1 MLAGVAPA
9 GLKPIA
15 TAARLD
21 LATLPRCEQTVAA
34 ATNGCLRW
42 FKASDDFAQVSAPV
56 VRRLCCYTQARGLT
70 KTAMKENIDDHL
82 GTCRR

>member
-15 TAARLD
+15 TAARLN

-42 FKASDDFAQVSAPV
+42 FKASDDFAQKYQRLSFGDSAV
-56 VRRLCCYTQARGLT
+56 TLKLEA
-70 KTAMKENIDDHL
+70 
-82 GTCRR
+82 